1 MQTETKQPDKKIN
14 KIEINDCYGFSS
26 LYIQGDKESVSKV
39 AAYATQLNLELQ
51 NIKP

>member
-1 MQTETKQPDKKIN
+1 MQSETQKQLT
-14 KIEINDCYGFSS
+14 KIEMQDYNSFVS
-26 LYIQGDKESVSKV
+26 LHIMGDKESVSKV